1 MTTQNANSD
10 SWTLKNFKKSP
21 PKHFIEKL
29 ILPNSENLSTIQQ
42 SHHHLQDALDV
53 GPTFV
58 QVCKCVRRSDIS
70 LCMSSCNRF
79 LVHKLRFFEIF
90 FPKKTRCLIF
100 HIICLRTQ
108 YIQCTSAISNSQ
120 DTTTTQQQ
128 MPEAV
133 VRRCSVT
140 KEVLRNFAK
149 FTGKYL
155 YQRLVF
161 NKVAGLVTKE
171 VLRNFAKSIG
181 KHLRQRLIFKKVSG
195 TGVFL

>member
-10 SWTLKNFKKSP
+10 SWTLKNFKKFP

-58 QVCKCVRRSDIS
+58 QVCKCVTGSDIS
-70 LCMSSCNRF
+70 LCKSSCNHF

-108 YIQCTSAISNSQ
+108 YVQCTSAISNSQ
-120 DTTTTQQQ
+120 DSNNNTT
-128 MPEAV
+128 ANA
-133 VRRCSVT
+133 RSSRS
-140 KEVLRNFAK
+140 EVFCNKRSSQK
-149 FTGKYL
+149 FCKIHM
-155 YQRLVF
+155 
-161 NKVAGLVTKE
+161 KVP
-171 VLRNFAKSIG
+171 
-181 KHLRQRLIFKKVSG
+181 VSE
-195 TGVFL
+195 TRF